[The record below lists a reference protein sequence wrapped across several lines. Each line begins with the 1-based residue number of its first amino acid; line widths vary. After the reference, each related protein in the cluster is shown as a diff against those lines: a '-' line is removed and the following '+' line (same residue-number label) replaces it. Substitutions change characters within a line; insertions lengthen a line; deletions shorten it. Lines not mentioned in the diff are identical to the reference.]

1 MGKLVRQ
8 AFDDDEVLA
17 EWSASDRGSYEA
29 AADVF
34 QRQLETGYTA
44 VRVDGAEHHAVTTL
58 PPDAEL
64 VLLTT
69 ARGGG

>member
-17 EWSASDRGSYEA
+17 EWSALDRGSYEA
-29 AADVF
+29 AADLF
-34 QRQLETGYTA
+34 QRQLQTGYTA
-44 VRVDGAEHHAVTTL
+44 VRVGGPEYHAVRML
-58 PPDAEL
+58 SPDAEL
-64 VLLTT
+64 VVLTT

>member
-8 AFDDDEVLA
+8 AVDNYELLA

-29 AADVF
+29 AADLF
-34 QRQLETGYTA
+34 QRQLQTGYTA
-44 VRVDGAEHHAVTTL
+44 VRVGGAEYHAVRTL